1 MQKGF
6 SFVGLKLGV
15 GGGGGG
21 EEVKLSLGKVTKH
34 RFFSTEAEALVMVV
48 SSNLVTLLT
57 FLRKSSGTSH

>member
-1 MQKGF
+1 MKKGF

-15 GGGGGG
+15 GGGEGG

-57 FLRKSSGTSH
+57 F

>member
-1 MQKGF
+1 MKKGF

-15 GGGGGG
+15 GGEGG

-34 RFFSTEAEALVMVV
+34 GFFSTEAEALVMVV

-57 FLRKSSGTSH
+57 F

>member
-1 MQKGF
+1 MKKGF

-15 GGGGGG
+15 GGGGGGG

-34 RFFSTEAEALVMVV
+34 GFFSTEAEALVMVV

-57 FLRKSSGTSH
+57 F

>member
-1 MQKGF
+1 MKKGF

-15 GGGGGG
+15 GGGEGG

-48 SSNLVTLLT
+48 SSNLVTLLA
-57 FLRKSSGTSH
+57 F

>member
-1 MQKGF
+1 MKKGF

-15 GGGGGG
+15 GGGG

-57 FLRKSSGTSH
+57 F

>member
-1 MQKGF
+1 MKKGF

-15 GGGGGG
+15 GGGEGG

-34 RFFSTEAEALVMVV
+34 GFFSTEAEALVMVV

-57 FLRKSSGTSH
+57 F

>member
-1 MQKGF
+1 MKKGF

-15 GGGGGG
+15 GGGRGG

-48 SSNLVTLLT
+48 SSNLVTLLA
-57 FLRKSSGTSH
+57 F

>member
-1 MQKGF
+1 MKKGF

-15 GGGGGG
+15 GGGGEGG
-21 EEVKLSLGKVTKH
+21 EEVKLSLRKVTKH

-57 FLRKSSGTSH
+57 FL